1 MKIYLIRWLYD
12 HEGDEEA
19 LPDLQVREVSSD
31 RDAQGPGD
39 DGGAGQR
46 EETADH
52 CQPGEEEADANGKWR
67 GESGGCWKGGIT

>member
-1 MKIYLIRWLYD
+1 M
-12 HEGDEEA
+12 
-19 LPDLQVREVSSD
+19 SSD

-52 CQPGEEEADANGKWR
+52 CQPGEEEADADGK
-67 GESGGCWKGGIT
+67 